1 MAHSPVQ
8 PGLPGMQVR
17 SGRPHGGLRGPAAAR
32 GRGKGGLPRAPGAV
46 ARRNRRE
53 PSALAERGL
62 RGALSIFGPRGGGG
76 RGVFPPPRCS
86 HFNATSENP
95 RSGGNRARL
104 LTFSALQCPSV
115 GLARRGRGWSLP
127 LAQGAAGLA
136 DAICRPCDKAVVFK
150 QPEWLSAG

>member
-76 RGVFPPPRCS
+76 RGVFPPLGVLILTRRPAVRREQGP
-86 HFNATSENP
+86 AVDLQ
-95 RSGGNRARL
+95 RA
-104 LTFSALQCPSV
+104 AVPI
-115 GLARRGRGWSLP
+115 RRVS
-127 LAQGAAGLA
+127 AAGPRLEPA
-136 DAICRPCDKAVVFK
+136 AGAGGCRPRRCDLQAVR
-150 QPEWLSAG
+150 